1 MLERLAIAAVMSM
14 VAAACGGGE
23 DRCASTVAKLMG
35 GTPKGDTFAALS
47 PEEKAKKLALRERG
61 RAAVT
66 ASCRK
71 ESWSKEFFD
80 CIAASDGSKSGD
92 RACDARLTPA
102 QQAAAKAA
110 LEEVASEAGQGQA
123 QDPEPKEPSREDEI
137 AANAAKLEAARRAA
151 EAATTEAER
160 AAAAAEIEKLE
171 RRRRLGEALRPECI
185 QNPLAA
191 GC

>member
-1 MLERLAIAAVMSM
+1 M
-14 VAAACGGGE
+14 
-23 DRCASTVAKLMG
+23 
-35 GTPKGDTFAALS
+35 
-47 PEEKAKKLALRERG
+47 
-61 RAAVT
+61 T

-80 CIAASDGSKSGD
+80 CISASDGSKSGD

-110 LEEVASEAGQGQA
+110 AEEVASEAGQGQS

-151 EAATTEAER
+151 EAATTDAER
-160 AAAAAEIEKLE
+160 AAVNAWNTYTKDGLPDSPIANPGLASIQAAVAPAEGPWLFFVAVNPETGETKFAATQAEHDTYVAQFQAWCNAAENQGKCS
-171 RRRRLGEALRPECI
+171 R
-185 QNPLAA
+185 
-191 GC
+191 